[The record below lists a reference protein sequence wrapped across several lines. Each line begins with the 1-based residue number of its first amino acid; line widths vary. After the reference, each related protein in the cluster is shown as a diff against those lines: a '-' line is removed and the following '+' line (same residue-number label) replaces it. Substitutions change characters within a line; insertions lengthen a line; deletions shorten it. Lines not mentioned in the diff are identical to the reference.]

1 MRVLLLYK
9 DYFPVVG
16 GIENHIR
23 LLARGLRTEGVDAR
37 VLVTNSGPE
46 TIHQAIDGVPVTK
59 TGRQAHV
66 LSTPISLSYFAEMRS
81 QTANADLIHL
91 HAPYP
96 PAELAQLLLG
106 RGKPAVISYHS
117 DIIRQKRTGKLY
129 GPVLRRVLQR
139 AALVAASS
147 PVYIESSPF
156 LQRVRKKCRVIHYG
170 IEIEHFHETE
180 QVRDG
185 ARRLRSQYG
194 ELPLLLFIG
203 RLRHYKGVDVLIR
216 ALHRIQ
222 ARLLIIGSGP
232 MQEAWQNLAQAEG
245 LADKVLFL
253 GDASERESLTAR
265 YAADLFVLPST
276 NRAEALGI
284 VQLEAMACGMP
295 VVCTELGTGTSYVN
309 RNGVTGLVVPPND
322 PQTLAASINK
332 LLVSPA
338 MRAKMGAEGRK
349 RVREEFSFQS
359 MISSTISILSGS
371 LEQGMTGYREGLS
384 PFLHF

>member
-9 DYFPVVG
+9 DYYPVVG
-16 GIENHIR
+16 GIENCIR
-23 LLARGLRTEGVDAR
+23 LLARGLRERGVDAH
-37 VLVTNSGPE
+37 VLVTNTGPATTRE
-46 TIHQAIDGVPVTK
+46 AVDGVPVTR
-59 TGRQAHV
+59 TGRQAHI
-66 LSTPISLSYFAEMRS
+66 LSTPISLSYFTELRRQAAS
-81 QTANADLIHL
+81 ADLVHL

-106 RGKPAVISYHS
+106 RSKPAVITYHS
-117 DIIRQKRTGKLY
+117 DIVRQRRTGKLY
-129 GPVLRRVLQR
+129 APLLRKVLQR

-156 LQRVRKKCRVIHYG
+156 LRNVRPKCRVIHFG
-170 IEIEHFHETE
+170 IETERFAETE
-180 QVRDG
+180 QVRGD
-185 ARRLRSQYG
+185 AQRLRRHYDD
-194 ELPLLLFIG
+194 LPLLLFIG

-216 ALHRIQ
+216 AMHRIK
-222 ARLLIIGSGP
+222 AKLLIIGTGP

-245 LADKVLFL
+245 LVDKVFFL
-253 GDASERESLTAR
+253 GDASERESLAAR
-265 YAADLFVLPST
+265 YAAELFVLPST

-309 RNGVTGLVVPPND
+309 RNGVTGLVVSPND
-322 PQTLAASINK
+322 PQALAAAINR

-338 MRAKMGAEGRK
+338 LRAKMGAEGRR

-359 MISSTISILSGS
+359 MIDSTIAFYQEALS
-371 LEQGMTGYREGLS
+371 EG
-384 PFLHF
+384 

>member
-9 DYFPVVG
+9 DYYPVVG
-16 GIENHIR
+16 GIENNIR
-23 LLARGLRTEGVDAR
+23 LLARGLREWGVDAR
-37 VLVTNSGPE
+37 VLVTNTGPATTRE
-46 TIHQAIDGVPVTK
+46 AVDGVPVTR
-59 TGRQAHV
+59 TGRQAHI
-66 LSTPISLSYFAEMRS
+66 LSTPISLAYFAELRRQMA
-81 QTANADLIHL
+81 TVDLIHL

-106 RGKPAVISYHS
+106 RSKPAVITYHS
-117 DIIRQKRTGKLY
+117 DIVRQRRTGKLY
-129 GPVLRRVLQR
+129 APLLRKVLQR

-156 LQRVRKKCRVIHYG
+156 LRNVRPKCRVIHFG
-170 IEIEHFHETE
+170 IETERFAETE
-180 QVRDG
+180 QVRGD
-185 ARRLRSQYG
+185 AQRLRRHYDD
-194 ELPLLLFIG
+194 LPLLLFIG

-216 ALHRIQ
+216 AMHRIK
-222 ARLLIIGSGP
+222 AKLLIIGTGP

-245 LADKVLFL
+245 LVDKVFFL
-253 GDASERESLTAR
+253 GDASERESLAAR
-265 YAADLFVLPST
+265 YAAELFVLPST

-309 RNGVTGLVVPPND
+309 RNGVTGLVVSPND
-322 PQTLAASINK
+322 PQALAAAINR

-338 MRAKMGAEGRK
+338 LRAKMGAEGRR

-359 MISSTISILSGS
+359 MIDSTIAFYQEALS
-371 LEQGMTGYREGLS
+371 EG
-384 PFLHF
+384 